1 MGFDLKNYEEV
12 KDRIPRFLGDHGDG
26 RIITDLITNPL
37 DLATVV
43 IKASLYIGETLVST
57 GYAFENQGS
66 NNVNRTSHLENCE
79 TSAIGRC
86 LANYGYCGSIR
97 PSREEMRK
105 VEDAEPVKKTD
116 VEIIREKK
124 ESVLN
129 MVKGKEVEY
138 IGAFIDQGIILKS
151 FKDLDGNKELIENC
165 YNAIREVKNIIEKA
179 K

>member
-1 MGFDLKNYEEV
+1 
-12 KDRIPRFLGDHGDG
+12 
-26 RIITDLITNPL
+26 
-37 DLATVV
+37 
-43 IKASLYIGETLVST
+43 
-57 GYAFENQGS
+57 
-66 NNVNRTSHLENCE
+66 
-79 TSAIGRC
+79 
-86 LANYGYCGSIR
+86 
-97 PSREEMRK
+97 MRK